1 MKRAAAVLGVAIAG
15 SQAGH
20 LLAYELRFGAAAQ
33 QMQSAGVHAYFP
45 SLLKTLLG
53 AVALAL
59 IASLFLVGAAR
70 LATGRKLERGSAP
83 SLVRLLAALYTLQL
97 TFFFVQETVEGS
109 PAGEIFLWGLVGQLP
124 VALLGALA
132 LRWFGGRVSSAI
144 QQLWTSC
151 ESALRLVPCAFA
163 LVVWPVAAD
172 LVQGLEPAEA
182 INLRGPPP
190 SF

>member
-53 AVALAL
+53 AVAIAL
-59 IASLFLVGAAR
+59 IASLFLVGVAR
-70 LATGRKLERGSAP
+70 LATGRKLDAGSAP
-83 SLVRLLAALYTLQL
+83 SLLRLLAALYTLQL
-97 TFFFVQETVEGS
+97 TFFFIQEAVEGS
-109 PAGEIFLWGLVGQLP
+109 PAGQIFLWGLVGQLP

-132 LRWFGGRVSSAI
+132 LRWSLGRVTSAI
-144 QQLWTSC
+144 QQLWTRC
-151 ESALRLVPCAFA
+151 ESALRLVPYSLEF
-163 LVVWPVAAD
+163 VVWPVAAE
-172 LVQGLEPAEA
+172 LVQGLEPAQA
-182 INLRGPPP
+182 IKLRGPPP

>member
-1 MKRAAAVLGVAIAG
+1 MKRAAAVFGVAVAG

-45 SLLKTLLG
+45 LLVKTLLG
-53 AVALAL
+53 GVALAL
-59 IASLFLVGAAR
+59 IASLFLVGVAR
-70 LATGRKLERGSAP
+70 LATGRKLEPGSAP
-83 SLVRLLAALYTLQL
+83 SLLRLLAALYTLQL
-97 TFFFVQETVEGS
+97 AFFFVQETVEGS
-109 PAGEIFLWGLVGQLP
+109 AAGQIFLWGLVGQLP

-132 LRWFGGRVSSAI
+132 LRWFLGRVTSAI
-144 QQLWTSC
+144 QQLWTRC
-151 ESALRLVPCAFA
+151 ESALRLVPYAPAF
-163 LVVWPVAAD
+163 VVWPVAAD
-172 LVQGLEPAEA
+172 LAQGLEPAEA

>member
-1 MKRAAAVLGVAIAG
+1 MKRAAAVVGVAIAC

-45 SLLKTLLG
+45 LLLKTLLG

-59 IASLFLVGAAR
+59 IASLFLVGVAR
-70 LATGRKLERGSAP
+70 LATGRKLEPGSAP
-83 SLVRLLAALYTLQL
+83 SLLRLLAALYTLQL
-97 TFFFVQETVEGS
+97 AFFFVQETVEGS

-124 VALLGALA
+124 AALLGALA
-132 LRWFGGRVSSAI
+132 LRWFLGRVTSAI
-144 QQLWTSC
+144 QQLWTRC
-151 ESALRLVPCAFA
+151 ETALRLVPDALAF
-163 LVVWPVAAD
+163 VVWPVAAD
-172 LVQGLEPAEA
+172 LVQRLEPAEA

>member
-1 MKRAAAVLGVAIAG
+1 MKRAAAVLGVAVAG

-20 LLAYELRFGAAAQ
+20 LLAYELRFGSAAQ
-33 QMQSAGVHAYFP
+33 QMQSGGVHAYFP
-45 SLLKTLLG
+45 LLLKTLLG

-59 IASLFLVGAAR
+59 IASLFLVGVAR
-70 LATGRKLERGSAP
+70 LATGRKLEPGSAP
-83 SLVRLLAALYTLQL
+83 PLLRLLAALYTLQL

-109 PAGEIFLWGLVGQLP
+109 PAGAIFLWGLVGQLP

-132 LRWFGGRVSSAI
+132 LRWFLGRVTSAI
-144 QQLWTSC
+144 RQLWTRC
-151 ESALRLVPCAFA
+151 ESALRLVPYALAF
-163 LVVWPVAAD
+163 VVWPVAAD